1 MLSRITA
8 AIAFAIIAAVA
19 IVAPG
24 VAARADYTYCDAA
37 TLLCYTV
44 IETKPADPPPSAD
57 LSGFT
62 PGPSQCLYQGMM
74 HVIEVPCTNGEGTY
88 WSNSRQ
94 CYTSL
99 VTPQPAPSAGGE
111 PGGAW
116 YSCVGYQGPNWC
128 QPEGSGCRD
137 PYVGTFWSNTVPPG
151 LTTLTPSQAAYRLAQ
166 SFQLAGIQ
174 IGFAP
179 DPNDPNAQSYVGVPI
194 WMWVENPQPLTYG
207 PYSETATLGGVTITA
222 TARVTSILWGMGDGN
237 TVACGNAGTA
247 FRVAYGAIESPTCG
261 YRYTRTSETQGGGRY
276 TITATSQWIVDWA
289 GGGQSGTI
297 PLTATSQTTV
307 RIGELQSVL
316 VDGPTN
322 YDQN

>member
-1 MLSRITA
+1 MLRRLIAAGAVVLALVGISVATA
-8 AIAFAIIAAVA
+8 APAS
-19 IVAPG
+19 
-24 VAARADYTYCDAA
+24 ADYLYCDPA
-37 TLLCYTV
+37 TGVCYTV
-44 IETKPADPPPSAD
+44 IETKPADPAPSPDA
-57 LSGFT
+57 SGFT
-62 PGPSQCLYQGMM
+62 PGASQCLYQGPL
-74 HVIEVPCTNGEGTY
+74 HVIEVPCTNGSGTY
-88 WSNSRQ
+88 WSNGRQ
-94 CYTSL
+94 CYVSL
-99 VTPQPAPSAGGE
+99 VDPQPAAAPGGD

-116 YSCVGYQGPNWC
+116 YHCIGYRGPNWC
-128 QPEGSGCRD
+128 QPDGASCRD
-137 PYVGTFWSNTVPPG
+137 PYDSTFWSNTIPPG
-151 LTTLTPSQAAYRLAQ
+151 LTTLTPAQAAYRLAQ
-166 SFQLAGIQ
+166 SFQITGIQ

-237 TVACGNAGTA
+237 SVACGNAGTA
-247 FRVAYGAIESPTCG
+247 FQVAYGAIESPTCG

-276 TITATSQWIVDWA
+276 TITATSQWTVDWA

-316 VDGPTN
+316 VDGPTDN
-322 YDQN
+322 DQN